1 MSLST
6 ITKRVADAHRIWTR
20 YERVVTWG
28 VPVAWYT
35 RRLAWLRAY
44 RRAERV
50 RLALID
56 QIEAERTAFVN
67 AGAAV
72 VPAAPVLGM
81 RR

>member
-1 MSLST
+1 MLTLSALS
-6 ITKRVADAHRIWTR
+6 KRVADAHRIWTR

-28 VPVAWYT
+28 VPATWYA

-56 QIEAERTAFVN
+56 RIEAERTALIN
-67 AGAAV
+67 ASAAV
-72 VPAAPVLGM
+72 LPAVELV